1 MSGTYKALG
10 INLKSAPLGESDRL
24 LTILTEEF
32 GLIRVVAPGA
42 RKHKSSLGGRSG
54 LFVVN
59 HLLIAKG
66 KSLDKI
72 TQAESLESYPGLSRD
87 LSKLTVSQYLAEM
100 VLCQA
105 LSDQP
110 QSELFCLLREHL
122 TRIEQLPTAWT
133 LPCLTQAIFHL
144 LALAGIAPEVQT
156 CCITRQP
163 VIPNLQDPGWKIGFS
178 TVAGGIFRL
187 NQIDRL
193 TAEYATLRKPA
204 VHFSTQPSTNPTAGD
219 RVSADPHGRN
229 QTYYSAQSS
238 RTNPELYVQLDASTL
253 SCLQQLA
260 KPDLLDE
267 SAAALSAGDRGAWL
281 LVERTLRQYAQ
292 YHFDRPIRSA
302 DLIDACFLDA
312 PSLVSYDATA

>member
-87 LSKLTVSQYLAEM
+87 LSKLTVSQYLAEL

-122 TRIEQLPTAWT
+122 SRIEQLPTAWT
-133 LPCLTQAIFHL
+133 LPCLTQAVFHL
-144 LALAGIAPEVQT
+144 LALAGIAPEVQH
-156 CCITRQP
+156 CCLTRQP
-163 VIPNLQDPGWKIGFS
+163 VIPNLQDPTWRIGFS
-178 TVAGGIFRL
+178 TVAGGIFRMSR
-187 NQIDRL
+187 IDRL
-193 TAEYATLRKPA
+193 MAEYGTLRKPTA
-204 VHFSTQPSTNPTAGD
+204 RKPMAKPT
-219 RVSADPHGRN
+219 DPEGRD
-229 QTYYSAQSS
+229 QTYYSAQSP
-238 RTNPELYVQLDASTL
+238 RTTPELYVQLDAGAL

-281 LVERTLRQYAQ
+281 SIERTLRQYAQ

-302 DLIDACFLDA
+302 ELIDACFLDT

>member
-32 GLIRVVAPGA
+32 GLIRVVAPGS

-72 TQAESLESYPGLSRD
+72 TQAESLESYPGLSRN

-144 LALAGIAPEVQT
+144 LALGGIAPEVQS
-156 CCITRQP
+156 CCLTRQP
-163 VIPNLQDPGWKIGFS
+163 VIPNIQDPGWRIGFS

-187 NQIDRL
+187 SQIDRL
-193 TAEYATLRKPA
+193 TAEYATLRKPT
-204 VHFSTQPSTNPTAGD
+204 VHSSANSSAGD
-219 RVSADPHGRN
+219 RASTDPQGRN
-229 QTYYSAQSS
+229 QTYYSAQSP
-238 RTNPELYVQLDASTL
+238 RTNPELYVSMDASAL

-260 KPDLLDE
+260 KPDLLGE
-267 SAAALSAGDRGAWL
+267 SAAALSAGDPSAWL
-281 LVERTLRQYAQ
+281 SIERILRQYAQ
-292 YHFDRPIRSA
+292 YHFDRSIRSA
-302 DLIDACFLDA
+302 ELIDACFLDA
-312 PSLVSYDATA
+312 PSLVSYDATV